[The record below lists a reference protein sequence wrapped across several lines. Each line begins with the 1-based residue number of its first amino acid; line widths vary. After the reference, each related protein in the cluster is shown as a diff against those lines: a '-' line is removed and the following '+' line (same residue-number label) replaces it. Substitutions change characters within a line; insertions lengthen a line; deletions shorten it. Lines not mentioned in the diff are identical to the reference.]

1 MTGSSW
7 FAPRTPPMSSPRA
20 KSAPPTRR
28 ASASSSRPV
37 CSGSTCTTCARRS
50 RKRASSMSTNR
61 SPIDMSLRLR
71 TLLGDH
77 PCTAALKSGAIR
89 SDLVEFDFVD
99 YSPTNK
105 GFKPMVREQAFEV
118 SEMAIV
124 TYLMAKSVGKP
135 MVLLPD
141 VVVARF
147 QHAYALYH
155 ARSGTLTPRD
165 LNGKR
170 VGIRSFTTT
179 TGAWLRGI
187 LAEDHGVDLDS
198 IDWVTFEDAHV
209 AEFKDTTKRAPAGK
223 QIIQMLLDGELDA
236 VLGEKLEHPDLKP
249 LFPDVGREEKFW
261 FDSHSVVPI
270 NHMIVVSRQ
279 LSDTRPKA
287 VTEVHRLLK
296 ESAALAPKASPQF
309 SVEEMRRSLE
319 MIIQYAAQ
327 QALIPRALAVDELF
341 DDVTRAL
348 L

>member
-1 MTGSSW
+1 
-7 FAPRTPPMSSPRA
+7 
-20 KSAPPTRR
+20 
-28 ASASSSRPV
+28 
-37 CSGSTCTTCARRS
+37 
-50 RKRASSMSTNR
+50 
-61 SPIDMSLRLR
+61 MSLRLR

-77 PCTAALKSGAIR
+77 PCTAALKSGAIK

-105 GFKPMVREQAFEV
+105 GFKPMVREQAFDV

-147 QHAYALYH
+147 QHGYAVYN
-155 ARSGTLTPRD
+155 ARRGTLKPAD

-187 LAEDHGVDLDS
+187 LANDYGVDLNS

-209 AEFKDTTKRAPAGK
+209 AEFVDTTKRAPAGK

-236 VLGEKLEHPDLKP
+236 VLGEKSEHPDLRP
-249 LFPDVGREEKFW
+249 LFAETPAEERAW
-261 FDSHSVVPI
+261 FARHGIVPI
-270 NHMIVVSRQ
+270 NHMVVVKQ
-279 LSDTRPKA
+279 DLSDTHPEA
-287 VTEVHRLLK
+287 VREVHRLLR
-296 ESAALAPKASPQF
+296 EANKASVASPRFNAQ
-309 SVEEMRRSLE
+309 EMRRSLDL
-319 MIIQYAAQ
+319 ITSYAAQ
-327 QALIPRALAVDELF
+327 QGLIPRAFSFDELF
-341 DDVTRAL
+341 DDVTRP
-348 L
+348 